1 MSKSLSKDSVI
12 LASIM
17 LSKGTDKHFT
27 DLELAKKLSTKRD
40 NIIKFFDK
48 NDLAEI
54 RSTKVYETQCE
65 CGGIIDVSEG
75 IEFTFCKKCGK
86 RISNIAFREF
96 GLDID
101 KTIQYLKEKFLGFL
115 KDYNVVAE
123 ENNKFLLEGKD
134 FKISVLISTE
144 KIGLNDLYILK
155 GWSKDHSPD
164 SHVLIGFSSEFTLS
178 TLSSRGDIGL
188 LTLEKIF
195 DKKLYEK
202 EFKFIERSISEKKK
216 ELELKL
222 EYKETKELIDI
233 EEFWKDIIQNIEIYA
248 LQKGKENSKVQG
260 EKFQEYVVDLLRI
273 TLFNAKLV
281 AQKNQPDGVIFII
294 KSAPSLLMPLEIK
307 TYKGGKL
314 PLQKHENQIR
324 KYLTAYTN
332 DYVTSRFK
340 VPNLI
345 IFAYDFDLNN
355 KKDEQVIKTLEKD
368 FSIKVVLFPLKS
380 LIHLVKLYFKYKISV
395 IDNDKLED
403 FFQNSYIKTED
414 VDKLMNNLKVLTEE
428 YNQDLFK
435 KTEEVIKSHGY

>member
-1 MSKSLSKDSVI
+1 MSESLTKDRVI

-27 DLELAKKLSTKRD
+27 DLELAKKLSTKRER
-40 NIIKFFDK
+40 IIKFFDK

-54 RSTKVYETQCE
+54 RSTKVYQIQCE

-75 IEFTFCKKCGK
+75 VKFTFCKKCQK
-86 RISNIAFREF
+86 RISSIPYRKF
-96 GLDID
+96 GLDTE
-101 KTIQYLKEKFLGFL
+101 KTIQYLKEKLLGFL
-115 KDYNVVAE
+115 EDYNVIAE
-123 ENNKFLLEGKD
+123 ENNKLLLDGKG

-144 KIGLNDLYILK
+144 KIKLNELYILK
-155 GWSKDHSPD
+155 GWSKDHHPD
-164 SHVLIGFSSEFTLS
+164 FHILIGFSSEFILS

-188 LTLEKIF
+188 LTLEEIF
-195 DKKLYEK
+195 DKKLCEN
-202 EFKFIERSISEKKK
+202 EFRSIEKLVSEKRK
-216 ELELKL
+216 ELELGL
-222 EYKETKELIDI
+222 TYRETKELIDI
-233 EEFWKDIIQNIEIYA
+233 EKYWNKLIQNIEIYA
-248 LQKGKENSKVQG
+248 LQRGKENPKVQG
-260 EKFQEYVVDLLRI
+260 ERFQEYVVDLLRI

-294 KSAPSLLMPLEIK
+294 KSAPSLLIPLEIK
-307 TYKGGKL
+307 SYKGGKL

-340 VPNLI
+340 VPHLV
-345 IFAYDFDLNN
+345 IFAYDFDIDN
-355 KKDEQVIKTLEKD
+355 KKDKQVVNTLEKD
-368 FSIKVVLFPLKS
+368 FGIKVVLFPLKS
-380 LIHLVKLYFKYKISV
+380 LTHLVKLYFEYKISV

-403 FFQNSYIKTED
+403 FFQNGYIKVED

-435 KTEEVIKSHGY
+435 KTEEVIKSQGY